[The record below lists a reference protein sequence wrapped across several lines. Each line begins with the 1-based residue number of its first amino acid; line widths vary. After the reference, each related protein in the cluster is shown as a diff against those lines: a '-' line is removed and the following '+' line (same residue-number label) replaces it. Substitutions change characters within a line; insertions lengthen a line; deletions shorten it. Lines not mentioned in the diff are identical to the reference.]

1 MQDKKKWA
9 HKWPIVLKRYEL
21 KDDNY
26 ENAEEIRKYEKS
38 SILRMKNIRLENRQY
53 VLGLKTSIILDLAL
67 GCKND

>member
-26 ENAEEIRKYEKS
+26 ENAEEIRKFEKS
-38 SILRMKNIRLENRQY
+38 RIQMKNIRLENRQI
-53 VLGLKTSIILDLAL
+53 VLGLKTSIILDLVL